1 LVPVLKKLRLSG
13 VLQSLEVRLRQATD
27 GDLSHT
33 EFLLRVLGDEV
44 DRRDGKQVDLRLR
57 RACFEHSKTLE
68 DFDFLFNPRLP
79 KSKLLELSTCG
90 FVGKRENVAL
100 VGPTGT
106 GKSHVAQSIGHRA
119 CMAGYSVLFVP
130 AHRLLED
137 LRAARADGSHERR
150 AQRYTAPNL
159 LIIDD
164 LGLRPLRDEEPLDV
178 YDIIRA
184 RYERASTVVTSNRA
198 IDEWYPLFGDALLAS
213 AAMDRFLHH
222 VHVVE
227 MTGRSYRTGAM
238 DVAGGA
244 KAP

>member
-1 LVPVLKKLRLSG
+1 
-13 VLQSLEVRLRQATD
+13 
-27 GDLSHT
+27 
-33 EFLLRVLGDEV
+33 
-44 DRRDGKQVDLRLR
+44 
-57 RACFEHSKTLE
+57 
-68 DFDFLFNPRLP
+68 
-79 KSKLLELSTCG
+79 
-90 FVGKRENVAL
+90 
-100 VGPTGT
+100 
-106 GKSHVAQSIGHRA
+106 
-119 CMAGYSVLFVP
+119 M
-130 AHRLLED
+130 
-137 LRAARADGSHERR
+137 
-150 AQRYTAPNL
+150 
-159 LIIDD
+159 
-164 LGLRPLRDEEPLDV
+164 RDEEPLDV